1 MAALA
6 KKIKFTYILIPE
18 DEDKDLQELVC
29 EYTSETIVPCLTNAC
44 KKHYQ
49 KAKKVNESKYRDQLL
64 AQIKS
69 KDPNAVIPEETLKML
84 SQVQLVSIDPL
95 LFNEANNDYYGV
107 SLYTDDSASA
117 KNSKVN
123 SRATSIAHACGKNI
137 TVIGDAFLSASRD
150 DQRDYFVRCDLKI
163 EDITG
168 ANDNHWMERARL
180 QAQNMQQQRQT
191 QGQTTKKKA
200 VSKAQAKA
208 YKVKLIKWKES
219 KLRDFDTNE
228 EFRVKKIEKYG
239 SRNGYEQFLQDKLTK
254 KCQDSLGYVP

>member
-6 KKIKFTYILIPE
+6 KKTNFTYIFIPE
-18 DEDKDLQELVC
+18 DEGKDLQELDC
-29 EYTSETIVPCLTNAC
+29 EYTSDTIVPCLTNAC

-64 AQIKS
+64 SQIKS
-69 KDPNAVIPEETLKML
+69 KDPNAVISEDTLKML

-117 KNSKVN
+117 KNCKVN
-123 SRATSIAHACGKNI
+123 TRATSIAHACGKNI

-150 DQRDYFVRCDLKI
+150 DQRDYFVRCDLKL
-163 EDITG
+163 DDVTG
-168 ANDNHWMERARL
+168 GNDNNWMERARL
-180 QAQNMQQQRQT
+180 QAQNMQQQRQL
-191 QGQTTKKKA
+191 QGHVTKKK
-200 VSKAQAKA
+200 VVTKVQAKA
-208 YKVKLIKWKES
+208 YKVKLIQWKES
-219 KLRDFDTNE
+219 KLKDFDTNE
-228 EFRVKKIEKYG
+228 DVRVKKIEKYG
-239 SRNGYEQFLQDKLTK
+239 SRNGYEKFLEDKLLK

>member
-1 MAALA
+1 MTADTKQKQQHKFHGRTTTILSPPVGGILLPCSPSSPVLRSDECRACCSIRTMAALV
-6 KKIKFTYILIPE
+6 KKTKFTYIFIPE
-18 DEDKDLQELVC
+18 DEGKDLQELDC
-29 EYTSETIVPCLTNAC
+29 EYTSDTIVPCLTNAC

-150 DQRDYFVRCDLKI
+150 DQRDYFVRCDLKL

-168 ANDNHWMERARL
+168 ANDNNWMERARL
-180 QAQNMQQQRQT
+180 QTQNMQQQRQT
-191 QGQTTKKKA
+191 QA
-200 VSKAQAKA
+200 
-208 YKVKLIKWKES
+208 
-219 KLRDFDTNE
+219 DNE
-228 EFRVKKIEKYG
+228 EKGCI
-239 SRNGYEQFLQDKLTK
+239 
-254 KCQDSLGYVP
+254 